1 MSDRSKPRLTHDAES
16 LRLTPQHLSSVLLKF
31 ARHHCLSSLL
41 DTVVREVQAL
51 LECDRVIVYQLTG
64 NGTATVMAEQVL
76 SPWRVSLHH
85 QIYDHCFQTHSHS
98 QGTHVV
104 NDVSQQGFSPCY
116 LNLLAHFQVK
126 SYLFH
131 VLKPTVAPPWGF
143 LMAHQCDRLRT
154 WTDAEIELLDQLS
167 EHITLA
173 LERVVTQQS
182 LIEENQQLQTRLDR
196 QHQLLGQQSQSID
209 YLEQTRQWQQQ
220 ILSQIDEA
228 AMVVDDRGHLLY
240 WSPQAETLYQIGAE
254 QAIGQPL
261 ATCCWFFGASPFN
274 SDRLR
279 QQLVHEGQW
288 QGAIITGS
296 HDGPKR
302 RVEAIAVW
310 LGSASPHGSGK
321 GAWLAILRPVAEV
334 PLLDM
339 TVHPQEYQFSRLV
352 ESAPVGLF
360 LADPMG
366 ACRYVNPH
374 WCQTTGLSREDCLD
388 YGWLTAIHPGDRDR
402 VFQAWDQAVNE
413 HQHLTLQYRILRDDQ
428 SLSWISGQLVA
439 LYDHHDNLMGYLGT
453 LNDITSEK
461 LAQDAL
467 QESEEKFRQLAE
479 NIRQIFFILSREG
492 AMLYISPTYQ
502 EIFERPYQDLYENP
516 RLWLAAVHPGDRR
529 RISDALDLQIRQ
541 GQVFEETYRILR
553 PSGEVRWLCA
563 KAFPVRDHQ
572 GQSYRFVGLAEDI
585 SDRKLAE
592 DALKRQYRNV
602 LLLKKLTQEIR
613 QSLDP
618 EQIFQTAAYQIGRSF
633 SVSRCLIFSYESDRQ
648 PQLRAVAESRHPTL
662 PSLLGL
668 ILPIQDHPYSAVIV
682 QQDIAQVSDDVS
694 ENPLLE
700 NRQDFLEANQ
710 IRSMLGIRTSY
721 QGQANGEICLHQ
733 CSLRRWS
740 SDEVNLLE
748 AVAAQLGI
756 ALAQAAM
763 LQRETAQR
771 EELSA
776 KNLALATAKQEAEAA
791 NLAKSRFLAMMSH
804 EIRTPL
810 NAVIGNSELLF
821 ESQLD
826 TQQQEFVNTIR
837 QSSETLLSLIN
848 DILDVSKIESEHLEL
863 ESRPFEF
870 DRALLQALDL
880 VAVTAQQKGLNLCY
894 SLMTPLPQI
903 WRGDIV
909 RLKQILINLL
919 GNAVKFTEQ
928 GEIRLSVEMVASEP
942 DTDQPDGEGKQT
954 LHLTVED
961 TGIGIPSDR
970 FDRLFQPFSQSDSSM
985 TRRYGGTGLGLTI
998 SQRLCQLMDGQI
1010 RVESQLG
1017 QGSTFHVT
1025 LKLVPELDSPRLP
1038 PVTRLITPRHR
1049 YQSTPSL
1056 QESPFDPA
1064 LAQRLPLRILVAED
1078 LPMNQVL
1085 VQQLLERFGYGSRIV
1100 NNGLEALQ
1108 RLGQENFDLVFMD
1121 VQMPELDGWAATRQ
1135 IRQQYHQ
1142 QGRPQPYIIA
1152 LTAHALAGDRQLC
1165 LEAGMDDYLSKPLRA
1180 TELRQALERYR
1191 SGRLHPA
1198 FPTSEA
1204 PAVSPSLSVAGQYPI
1219 LDLQV
1224 LDELQ
1229 QMAGEVDFVIEM
1241 IESYLN
1247 DVPERLQRLHMAL
1260 EGGELDMI
1268 GQAAHALGSL
1278 SASLGAAALTHRCR
1292 TLEDAIRQ
1300 GDFIE
1305 VPASDQP
1312 AIIQDF
1318 QRDFDQ
1324 VHTALTTLLHQL
1336 HYD

>member
-1 MSDRSKPRLTHDAES
+1 MSDRSNPRLTQDADS
-16 LRLTPQHLSSVLLKF
+16 PQLTHRHLSSVWLKF
-31 ARHHCLSSLL
+31 ARPHSISSLL
-41 DTVVREVQAL
+41 DTVVSEVQSL
-51 LECDRVIVYQLTG
+51 LECDRVMVYQFTG
-64 NGTATVMAEQVL
+64 NGTGTVVAERVL
-76 SPWRVSLHH
+76 PPWRVSLHH
-85 QIYDHCFQTHSHS
+85 QIDDRCFDPPNG

-116 LNLLAHFQVK
+116 LNLLAQFQVQ

-131 VLKPTVAPPWGF
+131 RLKPEVTPSWGF

-154 WTDAEIELLDQLS
+154 WTDAEIERFDQLS

-173 LERVVTQQS
+173 LERVITQQS
-182 LIEENQQLQTRLDR
+182 LVEENQQLQTRLE
-196 QHQLLGQQSQSID
+196 QQGQLLSQQSQSIER
-209 YLEQTRQWQQQ
+209 LEQTRQWQQQ
-220 ILSQIDEA
+220 ILGQINEA
-228 AMVVDDRGHLLY
+228 AMVVDDRGRLLY

-261 ATCCWFFGASPFN
+261 AACCQFLGASPFN
-274 SDRLR
+274 SDRFQ
-279 QQLVHEGQW
+279 QQLVHQGQW
-288 QGAIITGS
+288 QGTIVTGS

-302 RVEAIAVW
+302 LVEVLALG
-310 LGSASPHGSGK
+310 LGSRSPHGGGK
-321 GAWLAILRPVAEV
+321 GAWLAILRPVSEMH
-334 PLLDM
+334 LLDM

-352 ESAPVGLF
+352 ELAPVGLF

-402 VFQAWDQAVNE
+402 VFQAWDQAVNQ
-413 HQHLTLQYRILRDDQ
+413 HQHLTLQYRILRDDH

-461 LAQDAL
+461 LAQEAL

-479 NIRQIFFILSREG
+479 NIRQIFFVLSREG

-502 EIFERPYQDLYENP
+502 EIFERPHQDLYENP
-516 RLWLAAVHPGDRR
+516 RLWLAAVHPDDRR
-529 RISDALDLQIRQ
+529 RISEALDRQIRQ

-563 KAFPVRDHQ
+563 KAFPVQDHQ

-613 QSLDP
+613 QSLDS

-633 SVSRCLIFSYESDRQ
+633 SVSRCLIFSYESDPQ

-662 PSLLGL
+662 TSLLGL
-668 ILPIQDHPYSAVIV
+668 ILPIDEHSYSAVVV
-682 QQDIAQVSDDVS
+682 QQDIAQVCDDVS
-694 ENPLLE
+694 ENPLLQTH
-700 NRQDFLEANQ
+700 QDFLEAHQ

-748 AVAAQLGI
+748 AVAAQVGI

-776 KNLALATAKQEAEAA
+776 NNLALAAAKQEAEAA

-810 NAVIGNSELLF
+810 NAVIGNTELLL
-821 ESQLD
+821 EGRLD
-826 TQQQEFVNTIR
+826 AQQQEFVNTIR

-863 ESRPFEF
+863 ESRPFEL
-870 DRALLQALDL
+870 DQAVLHALDL

-894 SLMTPLPQI
+894 SLMSPLPQI
-903 WRGDIV
+903 WRGDVV

-919 GNAVKFTEQ
+919 GNAVKFTEHGQ
-928 GEIRLSVEMVASEP
+928 IRLSAEMVASEP
-942 DTDQPDGEGKQT
+942 GSDPADGEGQQT

-970 FDRLFQPFSQSDSSM
+970 FERLFQPFSQSDSSM

-998 SQRLCQLMDGQI
+998 SQRLCHLMQGQI
-1010 RVESQLG
+1010 RVESELG
-1017 QGSTFHVT
+1017 QGSAFHVT
-1025 LKLVPELDSPRLP
+1025 LKMVPEWDSPRLT

-1049 YQSTPSL
+1049 YQSAPSV

-1078 LPMNQVL
+1078 LAMNQVL
-1085 VQQLLERFGYGSRIV
+1085 VKQLLERFGYGASVV
-1100 NNGLEALQ
+1100 NTGLEAVQ
-1108 RLGQENFDLVFMD
+1108 RLGQESFDLVLMD

-1180 TELRQALERYR
+1180 AQLRQALERYR

-1198 FPTSEA
+1198 FSTSDAA
-1204 PAVSPSLSVAGQYPI
+1204 PQSPSLPVTGQYPI
-1219 LDLQV
+1219 LDMQV

-1241 IESYLN
+1241 IESYLD
-1247 DVPERLQRLHMAL
+1247 DVPERLHRLHLAL
-1260 EGGELDMI
+1260 EAGELDMI

-1278 SASLGAAALTHRCR
+1278 SASLGAAALTYRCR
-1292 TLEDAIRQ
+1292 TLEDSVRQ
-1300 GDFIE
+1300 GDFIH
-1305 VPASDQP
+1305 VPASDRP
-1312 AIIQDF
+1312 AIIEDF

-1324 VHTALTTLLHQL
+1324 VHKALTTLLHQL

>member
-1 MSDRSKPRLTHDAES
+1 MSDRSNPRLTQAADPPRLTH
-16 LRLTPQHLSSVLLKF
+16 RHLSSVLLKF
-31 ARHHCLSSLL
+31 AGHHSLSSLL
-41 DTVVREVQAL
+41 ETVVTEVQSL
-51 LECDRVIVYQLTG
+51 LECDRVILYQLTG
-64 NGTATVMAEQVL
+64 NGTGTVIAEAIL
-76 SPWRVSLHH
+76 PPWRVSLHH
-85 QIYDHCFQTHSHS
+85 QIYDRCFDPPSYSHQS
-98 QGTHVV
+98 HAI

-126 SYLFH
+126 SYLFN
-131 VLKPTVAPPWGF
+131 VLKPNGEPPWGF
-143 LMAHQCDRLRT
+143 LMAHQCDRPRI

-173 LERVVTQQS
+173 LERVFTQQS
-182 LIEENQQLQTRLDR
+182 LVEENQHYQTRLE
-196 QHQLLGQQSQSID
+196 QQEQLLTQQSQSIE

-220 ILSQIDEA
+220 ILKQINEA
-228 AMVVDDRGHLLY
+228 AIVVDDRGHLLY

-261 ATCCWFFGASPFN
+261 EACCQFFGSSSFN
-274 SDRLR
+274 SDRFQ
-279 QQLVHEGQW
+279 QQLVHQGQW
-288 QGAIITGS
+288 QGTIVTGS

-302 RVEAIAVW
+302 LVEVFALW
-310 LGSASPHGSGK
+310 LGSASPHGTGK
-321 GAWLAILRPVAEV
+321 GSWLAILRPVSEM

-339 TVHPQEYQFSRLV
+339 TIHPQEYQFSRLV

-388 YGWLTAIHPGDRDR
+388 YGWLRAIHPGDRDR
-402 VFQAWDQAVNE
+402 VFQAWDQAVNQ
-413 HQHLTLQYRILRDDQ
+413 HQHLSLQYRILRRDQ
-428 SLSWISGQLVA
+428 RLSWISGQLVA
-439 LYDHHDNLMGYLGT
+439 LYDPNDNLMGYLGT

-516 RLWLAAVHPGDRR
+516 RLWLAAVYPGDRR
-529 RISDALDLQIRQ
+529 RISEALDRQIRQ
-541 GQVFEETYRILR
+541 GEVFEETYRILR

-613 QSLDP
+613 QSLDS

-633 SVSRCLIFSYESDRQ
+633 SVSRCLIFSYESDPQ

-668 ILPIQDHPYSAVIV
+668 ILPIGEHPYSAVIV

-694 ENPLLE
+694 ENPLLQKH
-700 NRQDFLEANQ
+700 QDFLEANQ

-733 CSLRRWS
+733 CSQRRWS

-748 AVAAQLGI
+748 AVAAQVGI

-776 KNLALATAKQEAEAA
+776 KNLALAAAKQEAEAA

-810 NAVIGNSELLF
+810 NAVIGTTELLF
-821 ESQLD
+821 ESRLD
-826 TQQQEFVNTIR
+826 AQQQEFVNTIR

-863 ESRPFEF
+863 ESRPFEL

-903 WRGDIV
+903 WRGDVV

-928 GEIRLSVEMVASEP
+928 GEIRLSVEVMES
-942 DTDQPDGEGKQT
+942 QPDDEGQQT
-954 LHLTVED
+954 LHLSVED
-961 TGIGIPSDR
+961 TGIGIPRDR

-998 SQRLCQLMDGQI
+998 SQRLCQLMEGQI
-1010 RVESQLG
+1010 TLESELG

-1025 LKLVPELDSPRLP
+1025 LKLVPEWDSPRLT

-1049 YQSTPSL
+1049 YQSTPSV
-1056 QESPFDPA
+1056 QESPFDPV
-1064 LAQRLPLRILVAED
+1064 LAQQLPLRILVAED
-1078 LPMNQVL
+1078 LPINQVL
-1085 VQQLLERFGYGSRIV
+1085 VQQLLTRFGYRASLV
-1100 NNGLEALQ
+1100 NNGLEAVQQLN
-1108 RLGQENFDLVFMD
+1108 QENFDLVFMD

-1135 IRQQYHQ
+1135 IRQQLAQ

-1180 TELRQALERYR
+1180 TQLRQALERYQ
-1191 SGRLHPA
+1191 SGRLHRVS
-1198 FPTSEA
+1198 PTSES
-1204 PAVSPSLSVAGQYPI
+1204 VTFSPSLLVTDPYPI
-1219 LDLQV
+1219 LDMNV
-1224 LDELQ
+1224 IDELQ

-1247 DVPERLQRLHMAL
+1247 DVPQRLQSLQMAL
-1260 EGGELDMI
+1260 EGGQLDMI
-1268 GQAAHALGSL
+1268 EQAAHALGSL

-1292 TLEDAIRQ
+1292 TLEDLIRQ
-1300 GDFIE
+1300 GDFLH
-1305 VPASDQP
+1305 VSASEKP
-1312 AIIQDF
+1312 AIIEDF
-1318 QRDFDQ
+1318 QRDFDRVQ
-1324 VHTALTTLLHQL
+1324 TALTTLLHQL

>member
-1 MSDRSKPRLTHDAES
+1 MSDRRHLKLTQDADS
-16 LRLTPQHLSSVLLKF
+16 PPLSHRHLASVLLKL
-31 ARHHCLSSLL
+31 ARHHSLSSLL
-41 DTVVREVQAL
+41 DTVVNEVQAL
-51 LECDRVIVYQLTG
+51 LGCDRVILYHFTG
-64 NGTATVMAEQVL
+64 NATGTVIAEQVL
-76 SPWRVSLHH
+76 PPWRISLHH
-85 QIYDHCFQTHSHS
+85 QIHDSCFQTPNHNP
-98 QGTHVV
+98 QRQAV

-126 SYLFH
+126 SYIFNILN
-131 VLKPTVAPPWGF
+131 PNGEPPWGF
-143 LMAHQCDRLRT
+143 LIAHQCDRPRT
-154 WTDAEIELLDQLS
+154 WTDTEIELLDQLS

-173 LERVVTQQS
+173 LERIFTQQT
-182 LIEENQQLQTRLDR
+182 LVEQNQQLHIRLEQQD
-196 QHQLLGQQSQSID
+196 QLLKQQSQSLE
-209 YLEQTRQWQQQ
+209 YLEQTQQWQQQ
-220 ILSQIDEA
+220 ILNQIDEA
-228 AMVVDDRGHLLY
+228 AIVVDDRGHLLY

-261 ATCCWFFGASPFN
+261 EACCQFFGASPFDG
-274 SDRLR
+274 DRF
-279 QQLVHEGQW
+279 QEQLCHQGQW
-288 QGAIITGS
+288 QGTVVTGS

-302 RVEAIAVW
+302 LVEVSALW
-310 LGSASPHGSGK
+310 LSSSLSPATGNAS
-321 GAWLAILRPVAEV
+321 WLAILRPVRDT
-334 PLLDM
+334 PLREN
-339 TVHPQEYQFSRLV
+339 TVNPHDYQFSLLV

-388 YGWLTAIHPGDRDR
+388 YGWLTAIHPSDRDR
-402 VFQAWDQAVNE
+402 VFQAWDEAVNQ
-413 HQHLTLQYRILRDDQ
+413 HQHLTLQYRILRQDQ

-439 LYDHHDNLMGYLGT
+439 LYDGNNTLIGYLGT
-453 LNDITSEK
+453 LNDITREK

-479 NIRQIFFILSREG
+479 NIRQIFFILCHDG
-492 AMLYISPTYQ
+492 AMLYVSPTYQ
-502 EIFERPYQDLYENP
+502 EIFERPYQDLYDNP

-529 RISDALDLQIRQ
+529 RITEALDRQIRQ

-563 KAFPVRDHQ
+563 KAFRVLDHQ

-613 QSLDP
+613 QSLDS

-633 SVSRCLIFSYESDRQ
+633 SVSRCLIFSYETEPQ

-668 ILPIQDHPYSAVIV
+668 ILPIEEHPYSAVVV

-694 ENPLLE
+694 DNPLLE
-700 NRQDFLEANQ
+700 NDQEFFDANH

-748 AVAAQLGI
+748 SVAAQVGI

-776 KNLALATAKQEAEAA
+776 KNLALAAAKQEAEAA

-810 NAVIGNSELLF
+810 NAVIGNTELL
-821 ESQLD
+821 LD
-826 TQQQEFVNTIR
+826 SRIDAQQQDFVNTIR
-837 QSSETLLSLIN
+837 QSSETLLALIN

-863 ESRPFEF
+863 ESRPFEL
-870 DRALLQALDL
+870 DQALLQTLNL
-880 VAVTAQQKGLNLCY
+880 VAVTAQQKGLNLWY
-894 SLMTPLPQI
+894 ALATPLPQS
-903 WRGDIV
+903 WRGDVV
-909 RLKQILINLL
+909 RLKQILTNLL

-928 GEIRLSVEMVASEP
+928 GDIRLSVKVMES
-942 DTDQPDGEGKQT
+942 QPDGEGKQT
-954 LHLTVED
+954 LHLTVQD
-961 TGIGIPSDR
+961 TGIGIPGDR
-970 FDRLFQPFSQSDSSM
+970 FERLFKPFSQSDSSM

-1010 RVESQLG
+1010 RVESELG
-1017 QGSTFHVT
+1017 QGSSFHVT
-1025 LKLVPELDSPRLP
+1025 VRLAPEPDSPHLT
-1038 PVTRLITPRHR
+1038 PVTRLITTDDS
-1049 YQSTPSL
+1049 QSSL
-1056 QESPFDPA
+1056 GVQESPFDPV

-1078 LPMNQVL
+1078 LPINRVL
-1085 VQQLLERFGYGSRIV
+1085 VQRLLMGFGYQATLV
-1100 NNGLEALQ
+1100 NNGLEAVQ
-1108 RLGQENFDLVFMD
+1108 RLGQESFDLVFMD
-1121 VQMPELDGWAATRQ
+1121 VQMPELDGWAASRQ
-1135 IRQQYHQ
+1135 IRQQCAQ

-1152 LTAHALAGDRQLC
+1152 LTAHALEGDRQLC

-1180 TELRQALERYR
+1180 TQLRQALERYR
-1191 SGRLHPA
+1191 TGPLHLA
-1198 FPTSEA
+1198 SSTSE
-1204 PAVSPSLSVAGQYPI
+1204 PAAGVPSLPVTDQYPI
-1219 LDLQV
+1219 LDMQV
-1224 LDELQ
+1224 IDELQ

-1241 IESYLN
+1241 IERYLD
-1247 DVPERLQRLHMAL
+1247 DVPQRLKSLRMAL
-1260 EGGELDMI
+1260 AGGELDMI
-1268 GQAAHALGSL
+1268 EQAAHALGSL
-1278 SASLGAAALTHRCR
+1278 SASLGAVALTHRCR
-1292 TLEDAIRQ
+1292 TLEEQVRQ
-1300 GDFIE
+1300 GDFLNVQASERPTIIE
-1305 VPASDQP
+1305 
-1312 AIIQDF
+1312 DF
-1318 QRDFDQ
+1318 ERDFDL
-1324 VHTALTTLLHQL
+1324 VHTAFMTLLQRFD
-1336 HYD
+1336 YD

>member
-1 MSDRSKPRLTHDAES
+1 MSDRSTPRLTQDAES
-16 LRLTPQHLSSVLLKF
+16 LRLTLRHLSSVLLKI
-31 ARHHCLSSLL
+31 AGDHSLSSLL
-41 DTVVREVQAL
+41 DTVVTEVQSL
-51 LECDRVIVYQLTG
+51 LQCDRVIVYQFTG
-64 NGTATVMAEQVL
+64 NGTGTILAEQVL

-85 QIYDHCFQTHSHS
+85 QIYDSCFQAHSHS
-98 QGTHVV
+98 QHSHVV

-126 SYLFH
+126 SYLFD
-131 VLKPTVAPPWGF
+131 VLKPKVGPPWGF

-167 EHITLA
+167 EHISLA
-173 LERVVTQQS
+173 LERVITQQS

-196 QHQLLGQQSQSID
+196 QDQLLSQQSQSIE
-209 YLEQTRQWQQQ
+209 YLEQTQQWQQQ
-220 ILSQIDEA
+220 ILGQINEA
-228 AMVVDDRGHLLY
+228 AMVVDDRGDLLY

-261 ATCCWFFGASPFN
+261 EACCQFFGVSPFN

-279 QQLVHEGQW
+279 QQLVHQGLW
-288 QGAIITGS
+288 QGPIITGS

-302 RVEAIAVW
+302 RVEALAVW
-310 LGSASPHGSGK
+310 LGSASPHGSRK
-321 GAWLAILRPVAEV
+321 GSWLAILRPVSEM

-339 TVHPQEYQFSRLV
+339 TIHPQEYQFSRLV

-374 WCQTTGLSREDCLD
+374 WCQTTGLSKEDCLD

-402 VFQAWDQAVNE
+402 VFQAWDQAVNQ

-529 RISDALDLQIRQ
+529 RISEALDRQIRQ

-553 PSGEVRWLCA
+553 PSGEVRWLCSQ
-563 KAFPVRDHQ
+563 AFPVQDHQ

-613 QSLDP
+613 QSLDS

-633 SVSRCLIFSYESDRQ
+633 SVSRCLIFSYESDPQ

-662 PSLLGL
+662 ASLLGL
-668 ILPIQDHPYSAVIV
+668 ILPIAEHPYSTVIV

-694 ENPLLE
+694 ENPLLQ
-700 NRQDFLEANQ
+700 NRQDFFEANQ

-740 SDEVNLLE
+740 SEEVNLLE
-748 AVAAQLGI
+748 AVAAQVGI

-776 KNLALATAKQEAEAA
+776 NNLALAAAKQEAEAA

-810 NAVIGNSELLF
+810 NAVIGNTELLF
-821 ESQLD
+821 ESRLD
-826 TQQQEFVNTIR
+826 SQQQEFVNTIR

-848 DILDVSKIESEHLEL
+848 DILDVSKIESDHLEL

-894 SLMTPLPQI
+894 SLMSPLPRI
-903 WRGDIV
+903 WRGDVV

-928 GEIRLSVEMVASEP
+928 GEIRLSVERVASEADAEP
-942 DTDQPDGEGKQT
+942 SDREGKQT
-954 LHLTVED
+954 LHLIVED

-1010 RVESQLG
+1010 RVESELG
-1017 QGSTFHVT
+1017 QGSAFHVT
-1025 LKLVPELDSPRLP
+1025 LKMVPEWDSHRLN

-1049 YQSTPSL
+1049 YQSTLSV

-1078 LPMNQVL
+1078 LAMNQVL
-1085 VQQLLERFGYGSRIV
+1085 VKQLLERFGYGASVV
-1100 NNGLEALQ
+1100 NNGLEAIQ
-1108 RLGQENFDLVFMD
+1108 RLCRESFDLVLMD
-1121 VQMPELDGWAATRQ
+1121 IQMPELDGWAATRE

-1198 FPTSEA
+1198 FPTLDAA
-1204 PAVSPSLSVAGQYPI
+1204 PPSPSLLVTDQYPI
-1219 LDLQV
+1219 LDMQV

-1241 IESYLN
+1241 IESYLD
-1247 DVPERLQRLHMAL
+1247 DVPERLQRLHLAL
-1260 EGGELDMI
+1260 EAGELDMI

-1292 TLEDAIRQ
+1292 TLEDWIRQ
-1300 GDFIE
+1300 GDFIH
-1305 VPASDQP
+1305 VPASDRP
-1312 AIIQDF
+1312 AIIEDF
-1318 QRDFDQ
+1318 QRDFAR
-1324 VHTALTTLLHQL
+1324 VHQALTTLLHQL